1 MAAWHV
7 GDIWTPVAMVTDP
20 EAEDPDTPV
29 EPGSIT
35 FTFLSYKGVE
45 TVGTSTKVS
54 TGVWKSSIELT
65 EAGIWKV
72 SVVTGSP
79 YKASQPAQ
87 IAVKP
92 AFDE

>member
-1 MAAWHV
+1 MAYHV
-7 GDIWTPVAMVTDP
+7 SDVWVPQATVTNP
-20 EAEDPDTPV
+20 ETKAIV

-35 FTFLSYKGVE
+35 FTFLSPKGVQ
-45 TVGTSTKVS
+45 TTGTPTKVS
-54 TGVWKSSIELT
+54 EGVWKSSIELT
-65 EAGIWKV
+65 EPGIWKV

-87 IAVKP
+87 IPVKP

>member
-1 MAAWHV
+1 MWHV
-7 GDIWTPVAMVTDP
+7 GDIWIPQATITNPASETPD
-20 EAEDPDTPV
+20 EPV
-29 EPGSIT
+29 EPGGIV

-45 TVGTSTKVS
+45 TVGTATRVS

-72 SVVTGSP
+72 SVETTSP

-87 IAVKP
+87 IPVKP
-92 AFDE
+92 AYDE